1 MKYCILCLKTIIT
14 DFFGK
19 QTESSIKGN
28 DVCSRVYCNSK
39 TNKICSQQM
48 IPTPRDNHYLNISI
62 QPDKIVT

>member
-28 DVCSRVYCNSK
+28 DVYVAEY
-39 TNKICSQQM
+39 TV
-48 IPTPRDNHYLNISI
+48 IPKQIR
-62 QPDKIVT
+62 